1 MGPRRHAPSLF
12 AFALPTDA
20 LKTRNARPRSHA
32 HRVFPPLAPLTE
44 LPTMSNILEIDDSMT
59 DEQFEAW
66 LAGLAP
72 NNTQGSL
79 PVSAGPSSIIDLT
92 QNDEELARQLDM
104 ANRNEHLLQDE
115 EIARRLEQELN
126 SSPPPSMPVPT
137 ATAST
142 PTVLDSETEDEDG
155 GLPSYK
161 DLPPWSSA
169 TPASKGGFVQDGTQL
184 RPILPASPAG
194 TPSRSQDR
202 FGPHTPDRP
211 QNHHPQHASSSV
223 KHQRL
228 QGIKSLGIK
237 KERAAGANGA
247 GPRLVLKPPKREHD
261 SVSSAIRPNHDFF
274 APATGSSSRPAPSYH
289 LVGNSPKWKR
299 PKIEPNGSSSQAPP
313 LQPQQYPPYINSSW
327 PPSQAPSHVKLEDMA
342 NSWLHEFDPPGH
354 RPIQPRP
361 IQPAPAQI
369 KSEDLVDSWLRDLK
383 PPTYANRL
391 PPPQGFQYAGQSMN
405 GIKRSRSQSGGD
417 DNGSDTEDENAP
429 YPMPDRKLENN
440 LPAGVNPLYPVND
453 AETKEQL
460 RALLENVSHTTD
472 ITPKEHRL
480 PTPPELVITLL
491 EHQKISLEWMLKMEQ
506 STNKGGILADDMGL
520 GKTVS
525 SIALIVS
532 NPAPPDNPPLGDPLH
547 SPKPTLIIAPVS
559 LLIQWEKE
567 IRSKLK
573 PGKRLSVLLHHGSSR
588 LTDPAVIAG
597 FDVILTSYHVM
608 MGDWPRPPQKPRRK
622 RGVTYDAVL
631 SRGFQ
636 EQVAEYEEEME
647 RWEDPA
653 YRLAEAGPLFKIN
666 YRRIILDEAHMIKNK
681 ATQGARAAYDL
692 HAIYRWCLTGTP
704 IQNNIGELFS
714 LLHFLDIKPFC
725 DWTTFRMKIVSP
737 LQGRSDSSRNAALQR
752 VQNVLK
758 AVCLRRNK
766 RTIFDGKPIIELP
779 AKVVSEDRMDFSPEE
794 REFYT
799 ALEQRAQIR
808 FSRYLKKGTV
818 MKNYANVLV
827 LLLRLRQACLHPYL
841 ITKDFEE
848 SAIADV
854 GDDAGGAPLSDAE
867 RYKQVMDLWSQD
879 VKDRLATNS
888 LEQEC
893 AICLDVMTA
902 PIITICGHLFCS
914 ECITAV
920 LASPNIADPSHRTC
934 PTCRGLLNLG
944 EGVPVAAYKAAYRPD
959 EVREASAEPV
969 DRKGKGPARD
979 EPEKEEEDEKLDPD
993 DILNDLDMPR
1003 YTTSSTKIER
1013 LLTVLEETRQQNPR
1027 EKTIVFSQFRTMLD
1041 LCADAL
1047 HRRKFKFVRYD
1058 GGMSAIQRNDALS
1071 QLQDDDEVT
1080 VLLVSLKCGSLGLNL
1095 TFANRVI
1102 LLDVWWSPA
1111 VEMQAVDRVHR
1122 FGQMREVFV
1131 FRSTIKN
1138 SVEDRIL
1145 KLQDEKKALFDAAL
1159 REGDYADG
1167 GVMAP
1172 RRGAARLSLQDLIA
1186 LFDVHI

>member
-1 MGPRRHAPSLF
+1 ML
-12 AFALPTDA
+12 
-20 LKTRNARPRSHA
+20 N
-32 HRVFPPLAPLTE
+32 VV
-44 LPTMSNILEIDDSMT
+44 EIDDSMT

-72 NNTQGSL
+72 NNSQGSH
-79 PVSAGPSSIIDLT
+79 PVSAGLSSSQTIIDLT
-92 QNDEELARQLDM
+92 QNDEALARQLDM
-104 ANRNEHLLQDE
+104 ANRNDHLLYDE
-115 EIARRLEQELN
+115 ELARRLEEELN
-126 SSPPPSMPVPT
+126 SSPPPPMSMPKGHTSSPT
-137 ATAST
+137 A
-142 PTVLDSETEDEDG
+142 VDSETEDEDG
-155 GLPSYK
+155 GLPRY
-161 DLPPWSSA
+161 DGIPPWSSA
-169 TPASKGGFVQDGTQL
+169 TPASNGAVVQDGTQL
-184 RPILPASPAG
+184 RPILPASPVG
-194 TPSRSQDR
+194 TPTRPQDR
-202 FGPHTPDRP
+202 FGPHTPVRS
-211 QNHHPQHASSSV
+211 QNHYPQYESSSV
-223 KHQRL
+223 NHKRL

-237 KERAAGANGA
+237 KERAAVAKSA
-247 GPRLVLKPPKREHD
+247 GPRLILKPPKREHD
-261 SVSSAIRPNHDFF
+261 TVSSAVKPNYDFS
-274 APATGSSSRPAPSYH
+274 APAMGSSSRPALASRPPY
-289 LVGNSPKWKR
+289 GQPWKP
-299 PKIEPNGSSSQAPP
+299 PKIEPNGSSSSAPP
-313 LQPQQYPPYINSSW
+313 PPQLASRPPYGQPWKRPKIEPNASSSSTPRPPQLQPYPPYFDSLY
-327 PPSQAPSHVKLEDMA
+327 PPQGPSQIKSEDMVH
-342 NSWLHEFDPPGH
+342 SWLHELGPPGH
-354 RPIQPRP
+354 RTIQPRP
-361 IQPAPAQI
+361 IQPAASAQI
-369 KSEDLVDSWLRDLK
+369 KSEDLVNSWLRDIV
-383 PPTYANRL
+383 PPSHANTL
-391 PPPQGFQYAGQSMN
+391 PPPQGFQYAGQYMN
-405 GIKRSRSQSGGD
+405 GIKRSRSQFGGE

-429 YPMPDRKLENN
+429 YPMPDRRLENN

-460 RALLENVSHTTD
+460 RALLENVSHTEEV
-472 ITPKEHRL
+472 TPKELRL
-480 PTPPELVITLL
+480 PTPPELAITLL

-532 NPAPPDNPPLGDPLH
+532 NPAPPDNPPFSDPLH
-547 SPKPTLIIAPVS
+547 SPKPTLIVAPVS

-573 PGKRLSVLLHHGSSR
+573 PGKRLSVLLHHGPSR
-588 LTDPAVIAG
+588 LSNPAEIAR

-631 SRGFQ
+631 NQGFQ
-636 EQVAEYEEEME
+636 EQVAEYEAEME

-653 YRLAEAGPLFKIN
+653 YRLAEAGPLFRIN

-725 DWTTFRMKIVSP
+725 EWTTFRMKIVSP
-737 LQGRSDSSRNAALQR
+737 LQGRSDSSRNAAMQR

-766 RTIFDGKPIIELP
+766 RTVFDGKPIIELP
-779 AKVVSEDRMDFSPEE
+779 PKVVSEDRMDFSSEE

-848 SAIADV
+848 SAIADG
-854 GDDAGGAPLSDAE
+854 GDDAGGPPLSDAE
-867 RYKQVMDLWSQD
+867 RYKQVMDSWAQD
-879 VKDRLATNS
+879 VKDRLAANS

-902 PIITICGHLFCS
+902 PIITTCGHLFCS

-920 LASPNIADPSHRTC
+920 LASPNIAEPSDRTC

-969 DRKGKGPARD
+969 DRKGKGPVKD
-979 EPEKEEEDEKLDPD
+979 EPEEADEDDNADPD

-1013 LLTVLEETRQQNPR
+1013 LLTVLEETRQQTPR

-1122 FGQMREVFV
+1122 FGQQREVFV

-1186 LFDVHI
+1186 LFDVQI